1 MKKYGSI
8 LWVTIL
14 IVIIWFMTNNNTNK
28 IFIDLTKSYPYSMGF
43 VKFAILS
50 IMGEFLATRII
61 SKEWRMIKG
70 VIPKMII
77 WGILGVC
84 IVLMFNLYTNGV
96 IGAINDGLLPSFNN
110 SKFAIAIYISTI
122 MNLTF
127 GPVFM
132 AAHRIT
138 DTIIDNIFNSTKIKP
153 TQALSKI
160 DWNGF
165 LSFVILKT
173 IPLFWIPAHTI
184 TFLMPSEYKVVF
196 AASLSIV
203 LGLILSFARMRN

>member
-8 LWVTIL
+8 LWITIL

-138 DTIIDNIFNSTKIKP
+138 DTIIDNIFNSKKIKTP
-153 TQALSKI
+153 QALSKI

-203 LGLILSFARMRN
+203 LGLILSFAKMRN